1 MVINFDMDEL
11 GHKIAEGVPKSAKI
25 LKFSSKWAIF
35 RTEMPLWRGSY
46 CNRWH
51 YAWYSCST
59 ARELSIEHHIA
70 PRVSSMTGI
79 RYEILARR
87 PKNREKRDFGKLKF
101 LKAQG
106 LGARFLPL
114 RGLGAILG
122 TPGWN
127 CNVVCTKFVVLWR
140 NCLWKA
146 VDGSGG

>member
-1 MVINFDMDEL
+1 
-11 GHKIAEGVPKSAKI
+11 
-25 LKFSSKWAIF
+25 
-35 RTEMPLWRGSY
+35 
-46 CNRWH
+46 
-51 YAWYSCST
+51 
-59 ARELSIEHHIA
+59 
-70 PRVSSMTGI
+70 MTGI

-146 VDGSGG
+146 VAGSGGWELRPVEGSVGWEGLSKMKLVLLSFGSVTGLTKKVDPLSTTHVTLSIT